1 MTLDLPRIPAFL
13 TWSPIAERACVVW
26 PRSAGRAVLCALL
39 IAGTLA
45 AADEIR
51 PAVPSL
57 VISASGFD
65 RLTGD
70 GLRLLELSGATQR
83 AEQLQGVLTL
93 VGSSRGV
100 DRDRPLGVFVYLS
113 PEAKQDPQL
122 IAFLPVSTMS
132 DLQQSLAPF
141 KRITLVSLETPGW
154 WELRA
159 GQTIIPIRHTEGYA
173 FVALKKE
180 LLSDPLPS
188 VDEWSRAHAEY
199 DVAATVQ
206 RAGIPQAV
214 LDRALADLHEQFER
228 DVRKQPEES
237 DRDHKFRTRVARSMS
252 GLIEHTL
259 QEFDRT
265 TIGVTLSQDTGE
277 FRFDAIISATDGS
290 ELARIMSGLAGD
302 ASQFDA
308 LVGGDAPLGANANWK
323 LSGDAQEL
331 ATDLMAR
338 LRQDIERN
346 MDADGTSAG
355 PAAEPIR
362 QILDALA
369 ATIADG
375 QIDGGLQFRG
385 ERPGAMLL
393 LAQTRLSDA
402 PQVAESV
409 ESLLPLIAETPSI
422 ADLEMN
428 AVSVDGID
436 LHRLTFKSI
445 RRQDEWLYGP
455 DLGLYLGSG
464 RDALWLA
471 VGGYDR
477 EAQLQELLE
486 RPAVVAGKAPAPVL
500 RVDLQLAPWLAAET
514 GPNGKQPRWLSLA
527 RDAFAAGDDRLQV
540 ELTSGRNEL
549 RLRGTLEAGYIRL
562 LGAVWRA
569 KHQPGS
575 DGTPSNL
582 AAPVLPPR

>member
-1 MTLDLPRIPAFL
+1 MTLDLPAILPCS
-13 TWSPIAERACVVW
+13 TWSPVDERAW
-26 PRSAGRAVLCALL
+26 LRSAVRAVLCVLL
-39 IAGTLA
+39 IVGTLA

-51 PAVPSL
+51 PDVPSL

-70 GLRLLELSGATQR
+70 GLRLLELAGAIQR
-83 AEQLQGVLTL
+83 ADQLQGALTL

-100 DRDRPLGVFVYLS
+100 DRDRPLGLFVYLS

-122 IAFLPVSTMS
+122 IAFLPVSKMD

-141 KRITLVSLETPGW
+141 QRIKLVSLDTPGW

-159 GQTIIPIRHTEGYA
+159 GQTTIPIRHADGYA
-173 FVALKKE
+173 FVALRKE

-188 VDEWSRAHAEY
+188 VDEWSRAHAEH
-199 DVAATVQ
+199 DVAATVL
-206 RAGIPQAV
+206 RAGIPQPV
-214 LDRALADLHEQFER
+214 IDRALADLHEQAER
-228 DVRKQPEES
+228 DVQRQPGES
-237 DRDHKFRTRVARSMS
+237 ERDHEFRSRVVRSLS
-252 GLIEHTL
+252 GLVEQTL
-259 QEFDRT
+259 QQFDHT
-265 TIGVTLSQDTGE
+265 TVGVTLSQDSGE
-277 FRFDAIISATDGS
+277 FQVDAVISATGGS
-290 ELARIMSGLAGD
+290 DLAAIMSGLAGN

-308 LVGGDAPLGANANWK
+308 LRSNDAPLGATANWT
-323 LSGDAQEL
+323 LSGNAQQL

-338 LRQDIERN
+338 LRQDIERR
-346 MDADGTSAG
+346 MDEDGTSAG

-393 LAQTRLSDA
+393 LAQARLSDA
-402 PQVAESV
+402 PEVANSLED
-409 ESLLPLIAETPSI
+409 LLPLIAETPSI
-422 ADLEMN
+422 SDLEMN
-428 AVSVDGID
+428 AVRGDGLQ
-436 LHRLTFKSI
+436 LHRLTFESI

-455 DLGLYLGSG
+455 DLGLYLGAG
-464 RDALWLA
+464 RGALWLA

-477 EAQLQELLE
+477 ETQLQELLS
-486 RPAVVAGKAPAPVL
+486 RPAAAGDTLPPVL
-500 RVDLQLAPWLAAET
+500 RVDLQLAPWLEADT
-514 GPNGKQPRWLSLA
+514 GPNGKQPKWLNLA
-527 RDAFAAGDDRLQV
+527 RNAFAEGDDRLQL
-540 ELTSGRNEL
+540 ELTAGRAGL

-569 KHQPGS
+569 KHRPES
-575 DGTPSNL
+575 DGNPSNL